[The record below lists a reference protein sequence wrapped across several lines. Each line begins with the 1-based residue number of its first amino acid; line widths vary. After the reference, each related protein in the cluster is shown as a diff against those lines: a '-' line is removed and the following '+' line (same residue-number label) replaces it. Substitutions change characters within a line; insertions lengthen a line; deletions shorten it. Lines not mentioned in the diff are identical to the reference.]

1 MTLCYNFQRKL
12 GVAVFSRGYGN
23 YTEWLNLATCST
35 LSTTPSSFISPPL
48 QSLLSLSPTFL
59 PPIFFYDV
67 ACSSPS
73 STSATL
79 FLFPLHLQPPPPPH
93 REKPLALYIF
103 TESGRIFKNITHSI
117 SAGAIT
123 HNDTFTHASGQMV

>member
-1 MTLCYNFQRKL
+1 MDTEKQRQRRCDDASLTESRNARSEQLLVVPTKSLTNSVWL
-12 GVAVFSRGYGN
+12 GTSKAWLVFRY
-23 YTEWLNLATCST
+23 E
-35 LSTTPSSFISPPL
+35 ISDL
-48 QSLLSLSPTFL
+48 Y
-59 PPIFFYDV
+59 FFDV

-73 STSATL
+73 STSAAL
-79 FLFPLHLQPPPPPH
+79 FLFSLHLQPLTPPH
-93 REKPLALYIF
+93 REKPLAPYIF